1 MEAGLCVVMLGLV
14 SLAHSWLGLFL
25 ISGGFWHV
33 ATQPFDALMR
43 AFTWSGEAILGY
55 SLSTLSLCSFT
66 AAVLAWYNDTA
77 YPSEMCGPTG
87 PEASQAQ
94 TFTFLLRDQHFG
106 LCVVMLGLV
115 SLALPMIDKTALDKW
130 TGKTL
135 STGVVISS
143 IWLIPVIWLF

>member
-143 IWLIPVIWLF
+143 IWLF

>member
-1 MEAGLCVVMLGLV
+1 MQSLLLAGTALSNGALDTWSCGGGNTRVLKFDATTLNFFVLSRDTMNF
-14 SLAHSWLGLFL
+14 LGLFL

-55 SLSTLSLCSFT
+55 SLGTLSLCSFT

-106 LCVVMLGLV
+106 LDV
-115 SLALPMIDKTALDKW
+115 
-130 TGKTL
+130 L
-135 STGVVISS
+135 SAQGPRASVLQMCS
-143 IWLIPVIWLF
+143 